1 MKNNYDAADADI
13 REYRILAR
21 MLADADVLCNTSDGL
36 LSGQYRYLRGRI
48 AALVELTVPIEREE
62 GAA

>member
-1 MKNNYDAADADI
+1 MRNSYDAADADN
-13 REYRILAR
+13 REHRILAR
-21 MLADADVLCNTSDGL
+21 MLADADVLCNSSDGL

-48 AALVELTVPIEREE
+48 AALIELTAPIEREE